1 MARFTPFKKTGF
13 LHTLKCLFFTF
24 SLYFQSPALLLYREM
39 REIVVTEQMN
49 GSESKG
55 QWDDTSEWIK
65 IHEDE
70 QNYSTGDS
78 QLQPSVAVR

>member
-1 MARFTPFKKTGF
+1 MAQFTPFKKPGF
-13 LHTLKCLFFTF
+13 LHTLKRLFFTF
-24 SLYFQSPALLLYREM
+24 SLYFQSPALLLYIEM
-39 REIVVTEQMN
+39 HLIVVTEQMN

-78 QLQPSVAVR
+78 QP

>member
-1 MARFTPFKKTGF
+1 
-13 LHTLKCLFFTF
+13 
-24 SLYFQSPALLLYREM
+24 M

-78 QLQPSVAVR
+78 QLQPSVAIRWQVASFPFILNKEVVKKKGKKQYKQTV